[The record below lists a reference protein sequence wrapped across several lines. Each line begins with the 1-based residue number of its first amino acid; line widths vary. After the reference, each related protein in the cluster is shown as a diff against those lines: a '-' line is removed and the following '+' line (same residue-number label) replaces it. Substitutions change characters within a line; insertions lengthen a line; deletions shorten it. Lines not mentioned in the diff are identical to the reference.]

1 MCRSINTQVP
11 HGTLL
16 TAAAGCIS
24 KTSGFNTLVA
34 VVETTNIGRMLAY
47 LLILFL
53 VGGMVFK

>member
-16 TAAAGCIS
+16 TAAAACIS
-24 KTSGFNTLVA
+24 KTSRFNILVA